1 MSRRS
6 VSAVLAAALL
16 SVASSCEE
24 EVPRSVRLVVGLNV
38 AVAQVDRITVQLIAG
53 KDLGTGLTCEPE
65 AAVSFDVH
73 GAQDV
78 PVILDVFPGADY
90 DVWMGYEVRWLLEG
104 DEVSHAI
111 GRRPWPA
118 SGAAEIDVTLEPD
131 CLTAVCAEHENCVAG
146 ACITTGASPFDPTL
160 REPGAQDCILRG
172 EAP

>member
-1 MSRRS
+1 MTRRS

-16 SVASSCEE
+16 TTAAGCEE
-24 EVPRSVRLVVGLNV
+24 ELPRSIRLIVGLHV
-38 AVAQVDRITVQLIAG
+38 AVAQVDQIAVRLIAG

-65 AAVSFDVH
+65 PALSFDVH

-90 DVWMGYEVRWLLEG
+90 DVWVGYEVRWLRG
-104 DEVSHAI
+104 GAEVSHAT
-111 GRRPWPA
+111 GRRPWPS

-146 ACITTGASPFDPTL
+146 DCITTGASPFDPTL
-160 REPGAQDCILRG
+160 REPDAQDCILRG

>member
-1 MSRRS
+1 MTRRRA
-6 VSAVLAAALL
+6 SAVLAAALL
-16 SVASSCEE
+16 SVAPGCEE
-24 EVPRSVRLVVGLNV
+24 ELPRSVRLVVGLNV
-38 AVAQVDRITVQLIAG
+38 AVAQVDQITVRLIAG

-65 AAVSFDVH
+65 AALSFDVH
-73 GAQDV
+73 GTQDV
-78 PVILDVFPGADY
+78 PVILDVFPGPEY

-118 SGAAEIDVTLEPD
+118 SGVAEIAVTLEPD
-131 CLTAVCAEHENCVAG
+131 CLSAACAENENCVAG
-146 ACITTGASPFDPTL
+146 ACITTGTTPFDPAL